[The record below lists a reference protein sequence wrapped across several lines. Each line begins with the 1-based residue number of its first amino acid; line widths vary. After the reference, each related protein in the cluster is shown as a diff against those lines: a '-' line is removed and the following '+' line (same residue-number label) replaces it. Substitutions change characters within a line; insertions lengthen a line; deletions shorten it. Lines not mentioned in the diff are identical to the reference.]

1 MSYINEV
8 LSALDNE
15 ENENILKKTSEQ
27 INKEKLD
34 ILNDLSLSEENLNE
48 IISKLD
54 EYIYVD
60 EIPDI
65 KYGNYIRWI
74 SLNNMENIK
83 LTHGGIV
90 CDIDICDNGVIIK
103 CKNFKNRMFSLHLS
117 KSLIFRKLSNQEKV
131 LLSVSDYLSK

>member
-1 MSYINEV
+1 MSLNLQQLLPLTGGLI
-8 LSALDNE
+8 SIGGIIFKMGQHA
-15 ENENILKKTSEQ
+15 
-27 INKEKLD
+27 EKLD
-34 ILNDLSLSEENLNE
+34 ILNELSLSEDIFNE
-48 IISKLD
+48 IMSKLD

-74 SLNNMENIK
+74 SLNNMDNIK

-90 CDIDICDNGVIIK
+90 CDIDICNNGVIIK

-117 KSLIFRKLSNQEKV
+117 KSLIFRKLSDQEKV

>member
-54 EYIYVD
+54 EYMYVD